1 MITEQ
6 SMEFSELAE
15 KKCEEFIA
23 KEQPNLVTFTKDN
36 RLRYVPDLTNE
47 TITWNLKQRE
57 VYLPVTLVLENKES
71 EQIILWHVCYNLALY
86 HEWQKNPESYLLRL
100 ECFKKEINEM
110 TTYLYQKIKELGME
124 KNDLFKPEKLVTYIK
139 KEITTLFFEWDNFYS
154 LVRVFQLCPIYRQPI
169 YQEYIKNYL
178 KVTYFSK
185 KMINQLPTN
194 QLFAK
199 SFLLCMIDSENQIVT
214 NFDKNPYR
222 KKLFGKAYFDFV
234 YQQVVE
240 EINNNSSLE
249 EREDFFRVFIYPE
262 FKVQWQLEIDQ
273 MLVQT
278 QTGKEPYKEIEE
290 WLNQKQEKP
299 AEAIEMGADEK
310 KELLETLSEEKEQ
323 ADVILKQL
331 LDPKINLEAYGVST
345 IDQHIYQYYV
355 NETKKIRQEM
365 TLFWEKLIGQAKKE
379 VSTKVNQQLKGKLD
393 INSVIRQYVSLSEA
407 EKIGNYKNLAL
418 FNRHILVTQ
427 SNVLPENIEIIFL
440 VDNSGSMNEIKIDAA
455 RKALAATLLSLED
468 FSHLL
473 KQESI
478 TGNQAINLTSATYF
492 FGSHYYQV
500 KNSHTYE
507 KTENESELIKS
518 ISHLNGQ
525 EGNTDDASCL
535 KEILELLT
543 SKDEQL
549 LKSGKKIQMIFEI
562 TDGAAS
568 FPGATKEVIGKL
580 IDKNIILFAFQI
592 GKNSQ
597 STIKKFDYV
606 WNEWIDYER
615 GIKLGEDIDKL
626 TVELLNLVGQQME
639 NIWVN
644 R

>member
-15 KKCEEFIA
+15 KKCEEFIT

-57 VYLPVTLVLENKES
+57 VYLPATLVLENKES
-71 EQIILWHVCYNLALY
+71 EQIILWHVYYNLALY

-100 ECFKKEINEM
+100 ERFKKEINEM

-139 KEITTLFFEWDNFYS
+139 KEINTLFFEWDNFYS

-185 KMINQLPTN
+185 KMINQLTTN

-290 WLNQKQEKP
+290 WLNQEQEKP

-310 KELLETLSEEKEQ
+310 QELLETLSEEKEQ
-323 ADVILKQL
+323 ADVTLKQL
-331 LDPKINLEAYGVST
+331 LDPKINLEAYGVSK
-345 IDQHIYQYYV
+345 IDEHIYQYYV

-427 SNVLPENIEIIFL
+427 SNILPENIEIIFL
-440 VDNSGSMNEIKIDAA
+440 VDNSGSMNEVKIDAA

-500 KNSHTYE
+500 KNSHTHE
-507 KTENESELIKS
+507 KTEIESELIKS

>member
-15 KKCEEFIA
+15 KKCEEFIT

-57 VYLPVTLVLENKES
+57 VYLPATLVLENKES
-71 EQIILWHVCYNLALY
+71 EQIILCHVYYNLALY

-100 ECFKKEINEM
+100 ERFKKEINEM

-139 KEITTLFFEWDNFYS
+139 KEINTLFFEWDNFYS

-240 EINNNSSLE
+240 GINNNSSLE

-290 WLNQKQEKP
+290 WLNQEQEKP

-310 KELLETLSEEKEQ
+310 QELLETLSEEKEQ
-323 ADVILKQL
+323 ADVTLKQL
-331 LDPKINLEAYGVST
+331 LDPKINLEAYGVSK

-427 SNVLPENIEIIFL
+427 SNILPENIEIIFL
-440 VDNSGSMNEIKIDAA
+440 VDNSGSMNEVKIDAA

-500 KNSHTYE
+500 KNSHTHE
-507 KTENESELIKS
+507 KTEIESELIKS

>member
-15 KKCEEFIA
+15 KKCEEFIT

-57 VYLPVTLVLENKES
+57 VYLPATLVLENKES
-71 EQIILWHVCYNLALY
+71 EQIILWHVYYNLALY

-100 ECFKKEINEM
+100 ERFKKEINEM

-139 KEITTLFFEWDNFYS
+139 KEINTLFFEWDNFYS

-240 EINNNSSLE
+240 GINNNSSLE

-290 WLNQKQEKP
+290 WLNQEQEKP

-310 KELLETLSEEKEQ
+310 QELLETLSEEKEQ
-323 ADVILKQL
+323 ADVTLKQL
-331 LDPKINLEAYGVST
+331 LDPKINLEAYGVSK

-427 SNVLPENIEIIFL
+427 SNILPENIEIIFL
-440 VDNSGSMNEIKIDAA
+440 VDNSGSMNEVKIDAA

-500 KNSHTYE
+500 KNSHTHE
-507 KTENESELIKS
+507 KTEIESELIKS

-549 LKSGKKIQMIFEI
+549 LKSGEKIQMIFEI

>member
-15 KKCEEFIA
+15 KKCEEFIT

-57 VYLPVTLVLENKES
+57 VYLPATLVLENKES
-71 EQIILWHVCYNLALY
+71 EQIILWHVYYNLALY

-100 ECFKKEINEM
+100 ERFKKEINEM

-139 KEITTLFFEWDNFYS
+139 KEINTLFFEWDNFYS

-290 WLNQKQEKP
+290 WLNQEQEKP

-310 KELLETLSEEKEQ
+310 QELLETLSEEKEQ
-323 ADVILKQL
+323 ADVTLKQL
-331 LDPKINLEAYGVST
+331 LDPKINLEAYGVSK

-365 TLFWEKLIGQAKKE
+365 ILFWEKLIGQAKKE

-427 SNVLPENIEIIFL
+427 SNILPENIEIIFL
-440 VDNSGSMNEIKIDAA
+440 VDNSGSMNEVKIDAA

-500 KNSHTYE
+500 KNSHTHE
-507 KTENESELIKS
+507 KTEIESELIKS

>member
-1 MITEQ
+1 
-6 SMEFSELAE
+6 
-15 KKCEEFIA
+15 
-23 KEQPNLVTFTKDN
+23 
-36 RLRYVPDLTNE
+36 
-47 TITWNLKQRE
+47 
-57 VYLPVTLVLENKES
+57 
-71 EQIILWHVCYNLALY
+71 
-86 HEWQKNPESYLLRL
+86 
-100 ECFKKEINEM
+100 
-110 TTYLYQKIKELGME
+110 
-124 KNDLFKPEKLVTYIK
+124 
-139 KEITTLFFEWDNFYS
+139 
-154 LVRVFQLCPIYRQPI
+154 
-169 YQEYIKNYL
+169 
-178 KVTYFSK
+178 
-185 KMINQLPTN
+185 
-194 QLFAK
+194 
-199 SFLLCMIDSENQIVT
+199 
-214 NFDKNPYR
+214 
-222 KKLFGKAYFDFV
+222 
-234 YQQVVE
+234 
-240 EINNNSSLE
+240 
-249 EREDFFRVFIYPE
+249 
-262 FKVQWQLEIDQ
+262 
-273 MLVQT
+273 
-278 QTGKEPYKEIEE
+278 
-290 WLNQKQEKP
+290 
-299 AEAIEMGADEK
+299 
-310 KELLETLSEEKEQ
+310 
-323 ADVILKQL
+323 
-331 LDPKINLEAYGVST
+331 
-345 IDQHIYQYYV
+345 
-355 NETKKIRQEM
+355 
-365 TLFWEKLIGQAKKE
+365 
-379 VSTKVNQQLKGKLD
+379 
-393 INSVIRQYVSLSEA
+393 
-407 EKIGNYKNLAL
+407 
-418 FNRHILVTQ
+418 
-427 SNVLPENIEIIFL
+427 
-440 VDNSGSMNEIKIDAA
+440 MNEVKIDAA

-473 KQESI
+473 KKESI

-507 KTENESELIKS
+507 KKEIESELIKS

-535 KEILELLT
+535 KEILEQLT